1 MQEALDAI
9 FFACAP
15 KVADGGAE
23 KLVWRLYTAP
33 YLTWYFGLGS
43 SLRRWS
49 ISLAL
54 LPQPSH
60 QCREPRAVLLSYGCK
75 LQSPSLVRHP
85 VHHHGVRSNLSFL
98 HQKIYV
104 NRSADRTN
112 SSRVQKKPSEAEV
125 AHLRNV
131 IASFAIPTNPN
142 ILQVSNSEIKPSGR
156 NSYPVNHGPAKAWA

>member
-60 QCREPRAVLLSYGCK
+60 QCREPGRSCSVMAVNF
-75 LQSPSLVRHP
+75 SPHPWSGTLCITTASARICPSCTKKSTLIEVPTARTVRVFRKNP
-85 VHHHGVRSNLSFL
+85 PRLRS
-98 HQKIYV
+98 
-104 NRSADRTN
+104 RTLET
-112 SSRVQKKPSEAEV
+112 SSRP
-125 AHLRNV
+125 
-131 IASFAIPTNPN
+131 
-142 ILQVSNSEIKPSGR
+142 LQFQQTQTFCR
-156 NSYPVNHGPAKAWA
+156 